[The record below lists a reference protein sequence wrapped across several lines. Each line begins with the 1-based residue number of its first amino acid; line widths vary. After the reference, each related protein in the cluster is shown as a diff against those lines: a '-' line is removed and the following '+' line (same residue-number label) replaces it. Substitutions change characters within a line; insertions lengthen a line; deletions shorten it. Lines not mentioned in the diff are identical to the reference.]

1 MDSNI
6 LWQQYLDNRDANT
19 KNQLIEKYIELVKIV
34 AGRLYSTYGNH
45 LDFDDLV
52 SFGIFGLIDAIDK
65 FNPEKNVKFETYA
78 QIRIR
83 GAIIDQIRNMDWI
96 PRSIRQKSKLID
108 DAISKLENSSK
119 IESITDNMIAEETG
133 MTIREIQ
140 NVMQQTSAYNIV
152 SLEENLIDAT
162 DENSLADAKDEL
174 PEERLINAEMKERL
188 IKGIKELPDKEKQ
201 VITLYYY
208 EELTYKEIGTIL
220 GVSESRVSQLHSKA
234 ISKIK
239 YQLL

>member
-6 LWQQYLDNRDANT
+6 LWQQYFNSKEVNL

-34 AGRLYSTYGNH
+34 AGRLYATYGNH

-65 FNPEKNVKFETYA
+65 FDPEKNVKFETYA

-96 PRSIRQKSKLID
+96 PRSIRQKAKLID

-133 MTIREIQ
+133 MTVREIQ
-140 NVMQQTSAYNIV
+140 NVMQQTSAYHVV
-152 SLEENLIDAT
+152 SLEEKLIDAT
-162 DENSLADAKDEL
+162 EENSLADLKSEL
-174 PEERLINAEMKERL
+174 PEERLINAEVKELL

-208 EELTYKEIGTIL
+208 EELTYKEIGAIL

-234 ISKIK
+234 ISRIK